1 MRWCI
6 ITVLFAVL
14 NTAQASDI
22 RVPQTPS
29 NPTIN
34 IDREPALI
42 IQNPLP
48 STTPPPADTA
58 QPAQY
63 CSVVAGCT
71 ESK

>member
-1 MRWCI
+1 MKWLIALLLIC
-6 ITVLFAVL
+6 TVSAHS
-14 NTAQASDI
+14 SDI

-29 NPTIN
+29 NPNIK

-48 STTPPPADTA
+48 TTTPPPADTT

>member
-1 MRWCI
+1 MKWLIALLLIC
-6 ITVLFAVL
+6 TVSAHS
-14 NTAQASDI
+14 SDI

-29 NPTIN
+29 NPNIK

-48 STTPPPADTA
+48 STTPPPADKPTE
-58 QPAQY
+58 Y

>member
-1 MRWCI
+1 MKWLIALLLIC
-6 ITVLFAVL
+6 TVSAHS
-14 NTAQASDI
+14 SDI

-29 NPTIN
+29 NPNIK

-48 STTPPPADTA
+48 STTPLPADKPTE
-58 QPAQY
+58 Y

>member
-1 MRWCI
+1 MKWLIALLLIC
-6 ITVLFAVL
+6 TVSAHS
-14 NTAQASDI
+14 SDI

-29 NPTIN
+29 NPNIK

-48 STTPPPADTA
+48 ATTPPPADK
-58 QPAQY
+58 PAQY

>member
-1 MRWCI
+1 MKWLIALLLIC
-6 ITVLFAVL
+6 TVSAHS
-14 NTAQASDI
+14 SDI

-29 NPTIN
+29 NPNIN

-48 STTPPPADTA
+48 STTPPPADKPTE
-58 QPAQY
+58 Y

>member
-1 MRWCI
+1 MKWTIALLLIC
-6 ITVLFAVL
+6 TVSAHS
-14 NTAQASDI
+14 SDI

-29 NPTIN
+29 NPNIK

-48 STTPPPADTA
+48 STTPPPADK
-58 QPAQY
+58 PAQY